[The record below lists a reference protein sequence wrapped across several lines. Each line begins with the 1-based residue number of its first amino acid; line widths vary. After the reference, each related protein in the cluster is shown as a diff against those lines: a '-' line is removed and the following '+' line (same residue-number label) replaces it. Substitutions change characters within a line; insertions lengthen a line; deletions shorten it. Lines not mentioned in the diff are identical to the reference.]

1 MYNASYTAQAT
12 NIWPLSST
20 PERFSNS
27 NALIRQYR
35 SSLPLPCSDQFVLQ
49 IPAQI
54 PGQIFL
60 PYSTFVCGPRDGKH
74 WLSGFVGASRVTK
87 YTSDTMN
94 AIIHRKWQ
102 RRTTWVKSWRRTES
116 CWPHLTCSKFQAELL
131 WSTSPVTT
139 VVSSNR
145 DSIVR
150 IVLQPSSIR
159 RKPGWSRSS
168 ADSVSWSHMG
178 SLTCI

>member
-54 PGQIFL
+54 PGQICL
-60 PYSTFVCGPRDGKH
+60 PCSTFVCGPRDGKH
-74 WLSGFVGASRVTK
+74 WLSGFVGASRVTEYK
-87 YTSDTMN
+87 QHYECNYPQEMTETNHLSQVLTSY
-94 AIIHRKWQ
+94 
-102 RRTTWVKSWRRTES
+102 
-116 CWPHLTCSKFQAELL
+116 
-131 WSTSPVTT
+131 
-139 VVSSNR
+139 
-145 DSIVR
+145 
-150 IVLQPSSIR
+150 
-159 RKPGWSRSS
+159 
-168 ADSVSWSHMG
+168 
-178 SLTCI
+178 